1 MLLVPMSSF
10 SGGRPCSEAQV
21 LTGQNCGF
29 PSHLKLSGH
38 DMHTDCLR
46 LLLSLFLVGV
56 ICPVMQEHFI
66 LALYC
71 GYINKLTCIS
81 ELPEDAMLKI
91 KRPVNVLTNR
101 SLHENLMHSGCH
113 EIAAS

>member
-1 MLLVPMSSF
+1 
-10 SGGRPCSEAQV
+10 
-21 LTGQNCGF
+21 
-29 PSHLKLSGH
+29 
-38 DMHTDCLR
+38 MHTDCLR

-56 ICPVMQEHFI
+56 IYPVTQEHFI
-66 LALYC
+66 LAHLKCKALYC

-101 SLHENLMHSGCH
+101 SLHENLMHSGCR
-113 EIAAS
+113 EKAAS